1 MTTDIAGANGVLKG
15 CPYGSHRV
23 RKPDGALPQ
32 TAEVLDNDMSRVYD
46 NEIIVDVQTL
56 NVDSASFTQ
65 IKQEAGGDEQR
76 IGEIVLDTVRRFGK
90 QQNPVTGSGGVL
102 TGRVKS
108 IGPAIAGNTDLK
120 PGDEIVTLVSLS
132 LTPLHIDEVLAV
144 RPGVDQVDIRGTA
157 VLFERTGYAKIPPDI
172 SRGVALAVLDVAGA
186 APQAHKLVKPGDTVC
201 IIGAAGKSGMLC
213 SYQARKDAG
222 SQGLVVGL
230 TSSEKNVQRLESLG
244 LCHRFGQANATRP
257 LETMHVVEQLTDGR
271 MADVTINCANNP
283 GTEMA
288 SIMATKDDGVIYFF
302 GMATSF
308 TRAALGAEG
317 ICHDATMIIGNGY
330 TRGHAE
336 FSLNIMRE
344 SRLLRKLFEEM
355 YG

>member
-1 MTTDIAGANGVLKG
+1 MLKG

-23 RKPDGALPQ
+23 KKPAGALPQ
-32 TAEVLDNDMSRVYD
+32 TADCLDNDMSKIYD
-46 NEIIVDVQTL
+46 NEIVIDVQTL

-65 IKQEAGGDEQR
+65 IEQEAGGDEGR

-108 IGPAIAGNTDLK
+108 IGSAIAGNCDLK

-132 LTPLHIDEVLAV
+132 LTPLYIEDILGV
-144 RPGVDQVDIRGTA
+144 RPAVDQVDIRGTA

-186 APQAHKLVKPGDTVC
+186 APQAHKLVKPQDTVC

-222 SQGLVVGL
+222 PDGLVVGL
-230 TSSEKNVQRLESLG
+230 TSSEKNVKRLENLG
-244 LCHRFGQANATRP
+244 LCHRFGQANATNP
-257 LETMHVVEQLTDGR
+257 IETMKVVEELTGGR

-330 TRGHAE
+330 TKGHAE

-344 SRLLRKLFEEM
+344 SAQLREVFEGL

>member
-1 MTTDIAGANGVLKG
+1 MREDTGMLKG

-23 RKPDGALPQ
+23 KEPVGALPQ
-32 TAEVLDNDMSRVYD
+32 TAARLDNDMSRAYD
-46 NEIIVDVQTL
+46 NEIRVSVETL

-65 IKQEAGGDEQR
+65 INEQAGGDEKR
-76 IGEIVLDTVRRFGK
+76 IGEIIMETVRRFGK

-102 TGRVKS
+102 TGRVES
-108 IGPAIAGNTDLK
+108 IGPAIADKVELK
-120 PGDEIVTLVSLS
+120 PGDEIVSLVSLS
-132 LTPLHIDEVLAV
+132 LTPLYIEEVLGV
-144 RPGVDQVDIRGTA
+144 RPKVDQVDVRGTA
-157 VLFERTGYAKIPPDI
+157 ILFERTGYAKIPTDL
-172 SRGVALAVLDVAGA
+172 SKGVTLAVLDVAGA
-186 APQAHKLVKPGDTVC
+186 APQAHKLVKPGDIVC

-222 SQGLVVGL
+222 PSGLVVGL
-230 TSSEKNVQRLESLG
+230 TSSAANVKRMEELG
-244 LCHRFGQANATRP
+244 FCHRFAQADCSKP
-257 LETMHVVEQLTDGR
+257 LETERIVRQLTEGR
-271 MADVTINCANNP
+271 MADVTINCANVP

-288 SIMATKDDGVIYFF
+288 SIMATKDDGIVYFF

-330 TRGHAE
+330 TKGHAD
-336 FSLNIMRE
+336 FSLNLMRE
-344 SRLLRKLFEEM
+344 SQTLRSVFEAL

>member
-1 MTTDIAGANGVLKG
+1 
-15 CPYGSHRV
+15 
-23 RKPDGALPQ
+23 
-32 TAEVLDNDMSRVYD
+32 MSKVYD
-46 NEIIVDVQTL
+46 NEIRIAVETL

-65 IKQEAGGDEQR
+65 IKEQAGGDEKR
-76 IGEIVLDTVRRFGK
+76 IGEIVMDTVKRFGK

-102 TGRVKS
+102 IGRVES
-108 IGPAIAGNTDLK
+108 IGSAIADKIDLK

-132 LTPLHIDEVLAV
+132 LTPLHIEEVLGV
-144 RPGVDQVDIRGTA
+144 RPKVDQVDVRGTA
-157 VLFERTGYAKIPPDI
+157 VLFEHTGYAKIPSDI
-172 SRGVALAVLDVAGA
+172 NKGVTLAVLDVAGA

-222 SQGLVVGL
+222 PDGMVIGL
-230 TSSEKNVQRLESLG
+230 TSSPSNVKRMEELG
-244 LCHRFGQANATRP
+244 LCHKFAQADASKP
-257 LETMHVVEQLTDGR
+257 LEVEKIVRGFTGGK
-271 MADVTINCANNP
+271 MADVTINCTNVP

-288 SIMATKDDGVIYFF
+288 SIMATKDDGVVYYF

-330 TRGHAE
+330 TKKHAD
-336 FSLNIMRE
+336 FSLNLMRE
-344 SRLLRKLFEEM
+344 SELLTNLFEKL